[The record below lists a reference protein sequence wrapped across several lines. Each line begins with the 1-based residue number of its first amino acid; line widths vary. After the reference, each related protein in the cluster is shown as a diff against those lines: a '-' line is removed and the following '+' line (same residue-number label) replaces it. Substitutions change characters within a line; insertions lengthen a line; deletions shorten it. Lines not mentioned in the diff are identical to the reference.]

1 MTGVLNDTQIEYL
14 IYSMKSSINDKSEAH
29 LEDLNYNVNNK
40 INKLYD
46 NQILFKIIKD
56 SADDSNNSELEG
68 EGERE
73 GNDIE
78 NELKSKHILFIQI

>member
-46 NQILFKIIKD
+46 N
-56 SADDSNNSELEG
+56 
-68 EGERE
+68 
-73 GNDIE
+73 
-78 NELKSKHILFIQI
+78 